1 MTMPVTTSFS
11 QALLRSRSAR
21 AWLLA
26 AAIATICA
34 LTPGPAR
41 ASGIPDPAQCTIPS
55 HVALVGRDASG
66 MADPLGTM
74 TFVIKRLSGDPLNQG
89 LIVLDFSNTPD
100 MKPAAA
106 QPDPA
111 IFSVFCDGSNSSV
124 RTMTG
129 LDGRATIRIVG
140 YAVPTAP
147 AGAHAPTLNVY
158 CNGVFLG
165 TAIVSAF
172 DLDGNSGINPTDNS
186 VFLRDFFSGQY
197 WERSDFDGNGVLGPS
212 DLSLWVQAFFASN
225 SVQSGGASCP

>member
-1 MTMPVTTSFS
+1 MPMTTSFS
-11 QALLRSRSAR
+11 YALLRSRSAW

-26 AAIATICA
+26 VAIATICVLA
-34 LTPGPAR
+34 PGLAR
-41 ASGIPDPAQCTIPS
+41 ASGIPDPATSTIPS
-55 HVALVGRDASG
+55 HVLLVGRDAG
-66 MADPLGTM
+66 GTADPLGTM

-89 LIVLDFSNTPD
+89 VIVLDFSNTPD
-100 MKPAAA
+100 MKPAAV

-140 YAVPTAP
+140 YAVPTAA
-147 AGAHAPTLNVY
+147 AGSHSPTLNVY

-165 TAIVSAF
+165 TSIVSAF
-172 DLDGNSGINPTDNS
+172 DLDGSAGVNPTDNS

-212 DLSLWVQAFFASN
+212 DLSVWLNAFFASN